1 MDLKALMQK
10 LETINTTQTLTEST
24 EERVVITESV
34 NDPVSIAETTFKSSI
49 ARSLA
54 EEFGYELDEAD
65 PNDPNG
71 TSALAGQQKA
81 MQDARAKKDGST
93 DYTSGLNPA
102 KSGTGLKA
110 PAGAAATM
118 GQGGQAASPAAAP
131 AETPAAA
138 PTAAPAKEPGILD
151 KVGNFFKQNAADY
164 DARQK
169 ADAAANSPEGLAAAK
184 AKLTPSQLKWLGG
197 AEPNPI
203 ILSRMPAPLPG
214 EVAGGAPAAG
224 DKGAGA
230 ELSAAAGGDAAKN
243 PTGANAAT
251 AIPGGAAAGG
261 AAAPAAS
268 TADPKQV
275 ARLKELLAKAKG
287 APAAA
292 PAVPGVKAGGGVVDT
307 RGGIGGEEEME
318 ESVHTYFSTDPLLER
333 LRAIEA
339 LPLMEALTADEYKE
353 LQKIAASLQV
363 DNPQDKE
370 LQALTKQALE
380 LPAQFAADTP
390 AAPAAPAAPA
400 KPGTKPGA
408 DGAVGQDLA
417 KMGVS
422 KQNRLDQ
429 AFIDKTLGA
438 GKYKAGSAEANLALQ
453 AFMKKQGGVPA
464 AAAPATAAPAASLGG
479 KSFKDASAAANAATP
494 AAGTAA
500 VAGVAVGSKPD
511 GVAGQRPTMANDPR
525 LAGAPA
531 APASP
536 QQQATDDAIYK
547 QAKAAGATGSTSTQ
561 QVTGAAAVDAA
572 KARMRLPPSRPVT
585 PPSDAQMAKMP
596 ESVQSSDDQ
605 ILAIIRDIRIN

>member
-1 MDLKALMQK
+1 MQK

-34 NDPVSIAETTFKSSI
+34 SNPVSIAETTFKSSI

-138 PTAAPAKEPGILD
+138 PTAAPAAAPAKEPGVLD

-243 PTGANAAT
+243 PNGSNTAT

-261 AAAPAAS
+261 AAAPAVS

-287 APAAA
+287 PVTPQNDPAM
-292 PAVPGVKAGGGVVDT
+292 KDWM
-307 RGGIGGEEEME
+307 GEN
-318 ESVHTYFSTDPLLER
+318 VYFSTDPLLER
-333 LRAIEA
+333 LRAIEEM
-339 LPLMEALTADEYKE
+339 PLIEALTADEYKE

-370 LQALTKQALE
+370 LQTLTKQALD

-390 AAPAAPAAPA
+390 AAAPADGQAASPTAPAAA
-400 KPGTKPGA
+400 KKP
-408 DGAVGQDLA
+408 
-417 KMGVS
+417 
-422 KQNRLDQ
+422 
-429 AFIDKTLGA
+429 
-438 GKYKAGSAEANLALQ
+438 
-453 AFMKKQGGVPA
+453 
-464 AAAPATAAPAASLGG
+464 AAAPAVSPAIVGYASSMGLYKNGKPDPEAIKKFQTDNGLKADGVIGPNTSGAILSAQKPGAAGSGRGGQGGPTAAQAGGAQNQLGKAPA
-479 KSFKDASAAANAATP
+479 
-494 AAGTAA
+494 
-500 VAGVAVGSKPD
+500 
-511 GVAGQRPTMANDPR
+511 
-525 LAGAPA
+525 AGAPA
-531 APASP
+531 ANPKTADIDAQLEKYKKYPQSNAQIIARLEKEKTALSGGAAASPTAAPTAAPAPQPGGARAGGPSYIPASP
-536 QQQATDDAIYK
+536 AGKLVAQDIARAKAKAAQVAPDGNGSGTLQGGQVKENIITQDDAI
-547 QAKAAGATGSTSTQ
+547 
-561 QVTGAAAVDAA
+561 
-572 KARMRLPPSRPVT
+572 
-585 PPSDAQMAKMP
+585 
-596 ESVQSSDDQ
+596 
-605 ILAIIRDIRIN
+605 LAMIRTIRI